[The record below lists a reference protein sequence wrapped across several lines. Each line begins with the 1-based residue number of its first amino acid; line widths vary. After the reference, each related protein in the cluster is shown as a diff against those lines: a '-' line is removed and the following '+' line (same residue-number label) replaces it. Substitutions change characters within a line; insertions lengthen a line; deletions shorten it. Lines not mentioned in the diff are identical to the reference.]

1 MLWSQSSFCLSALL
15 GICGACLERACCV
28 LLFAILYLLHTLSSI
43 LSVIVGLATWDYDG
57 EVTITD
63 DDKEEKVV
71 VDGDAYIGLVV
82 GCSVVILAI
91 QVYFATC
98 LFSLYY
104 QLKNKEEAQKRD
116 AEMAFVG
123 KNTP

>member
-1 MLWSQSSFCLSALL
+1 M
-15 GICGACLERACCV
+15 
-28 LLFAILYLLHTLSSI
+28 
-43 LSVIVGLATWDYDG
+43 
-57 EVTITD
+57 
-63 DDKEEKVV
+63 V
-71 VDGDAYIGLVV
+71 VDGDAYICLVV